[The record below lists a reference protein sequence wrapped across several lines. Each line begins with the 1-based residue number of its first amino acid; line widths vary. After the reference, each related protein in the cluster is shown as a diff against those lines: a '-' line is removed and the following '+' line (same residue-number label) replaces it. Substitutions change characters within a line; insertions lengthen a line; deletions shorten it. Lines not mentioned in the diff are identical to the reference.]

1 VPGCFERSPA
11 IIVMMVPQ
19 ARLLSGL
26 VLAGGRSSRM
36 GRDKALIDF
45 EGQPL
50 VLRVADRLAR
60 AAHPVLLAT
69 GSLGRL
75 GPVGYR
81 EVADVSGECGPLGGL
96 LAGLEASPHE
106 LVAVVAADMPY
117 VSPELLKFLAS
128 LSQGEDAVVP
138 MGATG
143 LEPLHAVYSTSALP
157 AMRKALADGH
167 YGLRQ
172 LLSDLRVREVRAF
185 EWSPSAID
193 PRFAFNIN
201 TPEDLDAEV

>member
-1 VPGCFERSPA
+1 
-11 IIVMMVPQ
+11 MVPQ

-36 GRDKALIDF
+36 GREKALIDF

-60 AAHPVLLAT
+60 AADPVLLAT
-69 GSLGRL
+69 GNPGRL

-81 EVADVSGECGPLGGL
+81 EVADVSAECGPLGGL
-96 LAGLEASPHE
+96 VAGLEASPHE
-106 LVAVVAADMPY
+106 LVAVVAVDMPY

-128 LSQGEDAVVP
+128 LRQGEDAVVP

-157 AMRKALADGH
+157 AMRNALADGR

-172 LLSDLRVREVRAF
+172 LLSDLRVREVRAS
-185 EWSPSAID
+185 EWSPSTID

-201 TPEDLDAEV
+201 RPEDLDAEV

>member
-1 VPGCFERSPA
+1 
-11 IIVMMVPQ
+11 MVSQ
-19 ARLLSGL
+19 SRLLSGL

-36 GRDKALIDF
+36 GREKALIDF

-60 AAHPVLLAT
+60 AADPVLLAT
-69 GSLGRL
+69 GNPGRL

-81 EVADVSGECGPLGGL
+81 EVADVSAECGPLGGL
-96 LAGLEASPHE
+96 VAGLEASPHE
-106 LVAVVAADMPY
+106 LVAVVAVDMPY
-117 VSPELLKFLAS
+117 VSPELLKFLVS
-128 LSQGEDAVVP
+128 LRQGEDAVVP

-157 AMRKALADGH
+157 AMRNALADGR

-172 LLSDLRVREVRAF
+172 LLSDLRVREVRAS
-185 EWSPSAID
+185 EWSPSTID
-193 PRFAFNIN
+193 PRFVFNIN
-201 TPEDLDAEV
+201 RPEDLDAEV